1 MAMALFGL
9 LLVAVGQAVFRGN
22 TLSLGANVLDYR
34 VVACGVKAAWSGAD
48 PYLTEPL
55 RTCEHA
61 VSPEP
66 GEPSWAATPFALPPY
81 SAAILAPFGSIDFA
95 KGRALWYALIVL
107 ATCVTVAAT
116 AQIIGRPAF
125 GVALLMAPTVGILNL
140 RFGETVPFAIAAIA
154 LAGLALEKRRPVV
167 AAMFTALALLEP
179 AIGLPAAL
187 GLFLLAPRARIALAG
202 FVAVL
207 AAIGIFAFGIARNLE
222 YAFAFLPAHEH
233 AELLAP
239 DQYSITHL
247 AYELGASA
255 RVASLAGSISYA
267 IAVVVGLLL
276 ARRVMSRYASLIV
289 LLPVAASMFGGPFV
303 HDVEI
308 AAALPAAIVLAR
320 DSRIAQIGVVLLS
333 VSWTQYWRFNLIPI
347 AATAIG
353 AALLFVR
360 SIPRRIT
367 YATAAF
373 VVLTIANIAIPLQ
386 RVETEPIATAP
397 VHILPTDLSSVPWEK
412 RIESTTS
419 RRFDRTDPLVK
430 LPTWL
435 GLVLLPFGA
444 LSSRN
449 AASSGSQR
457 TKE

>member
-1 MAMALFGL
+1 
-9 LLVAVGQAVFRGN
+9 
-22 TLSLGANVLDYR
+22 
-34 VVACGVKAAWSGAD
+34 
-48 PYLTEPL
+48 
-55 RTCEHA
+55 
-61 VSPEP
+61 
-66 GEPSWAATPFALPPY
+66 
-81 SAAILAPFGSIDFA
+81 
-95 KGRALWYALIVL
+95 VL
-107 ATCVTVAAT
+107 ATCLTVAAT

-154 LAGLALEKRRPVV
+154 LAGLALEKRRPVI
-167 AAMFTALALLEP
+167 AAVFTALALLEP

-207 AAIGIFAFGIARNLE
+207 AAIGVFAFGIARNLE

-233 AELLAP
+233 AELIAS
-239 DQYSITHL
+239 DQYSFTHL
-247 AYELGASA
+247 AYEFGASA

-267 IAVVVGLLL
+267 IAVVVGLVL
-276 ARRVMSRYASLIV
+276 ARRVMSRNASLIV

-333 VSWTQYWRFNLIPI
+333 VSWTQYWRFNLVPI
-347 AATAIG
+347 AATALG
-353 AALLFVR
+353 AVLLFVR
-360 SIPRRIT
+360 SIPRRIV
-367 YATAAF
+367 YAAAAF
-373 VVLTIANIAIPLQ
+373 VSLTIANIAIPLQ
-386 RVETEPIATAP
+386 GAVPETIATAP
-397 VHILPTDLSSVPWEK
+397 VHIAPTDLSSVPWEK

-435 GLVLLPFGA
+435 GLLLLPFGA
-444 LSSRN
+444 RSLRST
-449 AASSGSQR
+449 ATSGSAL
-457 TKE
+457 TEE

>member
-1 MAMALFGL
+1 MALLGL
-9 LLVAVGQAVFRGN
+9 VLVAVGQSVFRGN
-22 TLSLGANVLDYR
+22 DLSLGANVLDYR

-81 SAAILAPFGSIDFA
+81 SAAILAPFGGFEFA

-107 ATCVTVAAT
+107 ATCLTVAAT

-154 LAGLALEKRRPVV
+154 IAGLALEKRRPVV
-167 AAMFTALALLEP
+167 AAIFTALALLEP

-187 GLFLLAPRARIALAG
+187 GLFLLAPRARIVLAAS
-202 FVAVL
+202 VAVL
-207 AAIGIFAFGIARNLE
+207 AAIGIFAFGLARNLE

-233 AELLAP
+233 AELLAS
-239 DQYSITHL
+239 DQYSFTHL
-247 AYELGASA
+247 AYEFGASA
-255 RVASLAGSISYA
+255 RVASLVGSLSYA
-267 IAVVVGLLL
+267 IAVVVGLFL
-276 ARRVMSRYASLIV
+276 ARRARERNASLIV
-289 LLPVAASMFGGPFV
+289 LVPVAASMFGGPFV

-320 DSRIAQIGVVLLS
+320 DSRVAQIGVILLS
-333 VSWTQYWRFNLIPI
+333 VSWTQYWRFNLIRI

-360 SIPRRIT
+360 SIPRQVA

-373 VVLTIANIAIPLQ
+373 VLTTIANVATPLQ
-386 RVETEPIATAP
+386 SVEPESIATAP
-397 VHILPTDLSSVPWEK
+397 VHIAPTDLSSVPWEK
-412 RIESTTS
+412 RIESTAS

-430 LPTWL
+430 LPTWI
-435 GLVLLPFGA
+435 GLLLLPFGA
-444 LSSRN
+444 RSSRS
-449 AASSGSQR
+449 AATSGSTR
-457 TKE
+457 TEE